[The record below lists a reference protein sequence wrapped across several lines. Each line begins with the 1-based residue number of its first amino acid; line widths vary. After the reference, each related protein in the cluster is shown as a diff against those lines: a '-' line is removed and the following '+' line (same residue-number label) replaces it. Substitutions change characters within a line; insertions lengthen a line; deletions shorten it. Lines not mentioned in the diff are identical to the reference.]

1 MNQLKALLKKN
12 VKLTMRQ
19 TGTTLF
25 QVITPILC
33 LGFIY
38 FVKKCAEQLLTYT
51 TYVNQSDFPFIFNLP
66 FLYNKL
72 DNVSLPIRTTSCE
85 EWYLYTFNSTANNTS
100 TKSYLGFN
108 DGELSSSGM
117 LTSQYNVLQSKCE
130 TINKMSPYFTEL
142 SEFNN
147 TSINDYL
154 YERIDSL
161 KQCEYDE
168 LKNTS
173 NNKVSELPDGAITI
187 NELDDSSFKYN
198 IQINDHRIVYYHR
211 SNAVTR
217 FEMHVANV
225 DGFKAHSNV
234 VNGALWIADLFNK
247 AYISKLFKDKIL
259 ISGVQMMPNN
269 TALSHAYVQ
278 RVINLAG
285 GIFYPLGVSL
295 LMPLFMH
302 AIVLEKENKL
312 IEIMKINGLKLRYYW
327 LSNFLLNY
335 LLYIFTMILF
345 ICFGGYVL
353 KLSLFTDTHIV
364 ILAAILLAWGIC
376 QIGLAFFYV
385 AFINKARNA
394 TIAGYMLSIW
404 TPVIC
409 VCLNL
414 LVFESIDTNN
424 ACPVYLFMYPTFALC
439 RLFYVI
445 TMKCAYEHCI
455 DRLSDVNEEMMIC
468 FGIMLVMGIVFG
480 VVGVYL
486 NEVVPQEY
494 GVRRGVLFCCRC
506 KCKRKHNNGRYLLSK
521 GDKIDINDGII
532 INNLGLT
539 TEPNGALIDN
549 NTTNGV
555 DYDDNDSDDIQAECD
570 KVYKMKTMD
579 KSGYP
584 LVVED
589 LSKVYSSS
597 LSKDKKSLDNLTLCL
612 NNGEIFG
619 LLGPNG
625 AGKTTFFSLL
635 TGIYEPTSG
644 DAWVSGNSILTD
656 INKVQELIGYCPQFD
671 ILWDD
676 LSVEEHLMF
685 YFQLK
690 RQQQD
695 NMKHTIDDTIT
706 AIKLNK
712 QRHLLVKELS
722 GGMKRRLSLGIA
734 FVGKPSIIFLDEPT
748 TGLDPQNKRQIW
760 DILSNNKN
768 DNKCMILTTHL
779 MDEAEILSDRI
790 GIIVKGKLRCLGK
803 QLKLKKVHG
812 KGFKLSLHL
821 IPYVNVDVDGKEV
834 DEEKFIT
841 MRKEFNIKCIKNVF
855 PNALLVEC
863 YKNVMVFE
871 ISNEEFNAEV
881 CFNTIEEKKKEMY
894 ISNWSVSQ
902 VSLEDIFIKL
912 TENDLSS
919 KK

>member
-12 VKLTMRQ
+12 VKLTIRQ

-25 QVITPILC
+25 QLITPILC
-33 LGFIY
+33 LGFIC
-38 FVKKCAEQLLTYT
+38 FVKKCAEYLLTCT
-51 TYVNQSDFPFIFNLP
+51 TLATISDFPFFFNLP

-85 EWYLYTFNSTANNTS
+85 EWYLYTFNATANTTS
-100 TKSYLGFN
+100 SKDYLGMN
-108 DGELSSSGM
+108 DGKQSSSGM
-117 LTSQYNVLQSKCE
+117 LTSQNNVLQSECAA
-130 TINKMSPYFTEL
+130 INKMSPYFTEL
-142 SEFNN
+142 SKFN
-147 TSINDYL
+147 TSSINDYL
-154 YERIDSL
+154 YKRI
-161 KQCEYDE
+161 DE

-173 NNKVSELPDGAITI
+173 NDKVSELPDGAITI
-187 NELDDSSFKYN
+187 NELDDSSFEYN
-198 IQINDHRIVYYHR
+198 IQINDHRIMYYHR

-217 FEMHVANV
+217 FDKHVENV
-225 DGFKAHSNV
+225 DGFKPYSNV

-259 ISGVQMMPNN
+259 ISGVQMMPDNN
-269 TALSHAYVQ
+269 RTFFHAYVQ
-278 RVINLAG
+278 RIINLAG
-285 GIFYPLGVSL
+285 GICYPLGVSL

-335 LLYIFTMILF
+335 LLYILTMILF

-364 ILAAILLAWGIC
+364 ILTAILLAWGIC

-385 AFINKARNA
+385 AFINKARTA

-414 LVFESIDTNN
+414 LVFESIDTENP
-424 ACPVYLFMYPTFALC
+424 CPFYLFMYPTFALS

-445 TMKCAYEHCI
+445 AMKCAYEHCI
-455 DRLSDVNEEMMIC
+455 ASLNDLNGEMIVC

-486 NEVVPQEY
+486 NEVLPQEY

-506 KCKRKHNNGRYLLSK
+506 RCKRKHNNGKYLLNK
-521 GDKIDINDGII
+521 GNKIDINDGII
-532 INNLGLT
+532 ITNLGLT
-539 TEPNGALIDN
+539 TEPNVALIDN
-549 NTTNGV
+549 AINAV
-555 DYDDNDSDDIQAECD
+555 DDDDDNDNDNIDDIQAERN
-570 KVYKMKTMD
+570 KVYKLKTMD
-579 KSGYP
+579 KLDYP

-597 LSKDKKSLDNLTLCL
+597 LSKDKKSLDDLTLCL
-612 NNGEIFG
+612 NKNEIFG

-644 DAWVSGNSILTD
+644 EAWVSGNSILTD

-676 LSVEEHLMF
+676 LSVEEHLSF

-690 RQQQD
+690 QQNQY
-695 NMKHTIDDTIT
+695 NMQQAIEDTIT

-712 QRHLLVKELS
+712 QQHLLVKELS

-734 FVGKPSIIFLDEPT
+734 FLGKPSIIFLDEPT
-748 TGLDPQNKRQIW
+748 TGLDPHNKRQIW
-760 DILSNNKN
+760 DILSNNKK
-768 DNKCMILTTHL
+768 DNKCIILTTHL

-790 GIIVKGKLRCLGK
+790 GIIVNGKLRCLGK
-803 QLKLKKVHG
+803 QLKLKKEHG
-812 KGFKLSLHL
+812 KGFKLNLHL
-821 IPYVNVDVDGKEV
+821 TPYDNVSGGTGK
-834 DEEKFIT
+834 DEDEFIE
-841 MRKEFNIKCIKNVF
+841 MRKEYNTKCIKNVF
-855 PNALLVEC
+855 HNAVLVES

-881 CFNTIEEKKKEMY
+881 CFNTIEENKKEMY

-912 TENDLSS
+912 TENDLESQ
-919 KK
+919 K